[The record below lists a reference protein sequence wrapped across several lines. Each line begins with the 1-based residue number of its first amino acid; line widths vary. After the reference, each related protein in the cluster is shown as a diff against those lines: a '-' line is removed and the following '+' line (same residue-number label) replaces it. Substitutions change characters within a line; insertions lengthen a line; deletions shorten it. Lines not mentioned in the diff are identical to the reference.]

1 MSQVI
6 FLDSFDDRYF
16 ANGQSY
22 AQHHAKWT
30 VVTEDSTSSYANSI
44 SQTTG
49 RTGQACLISGASSLE
64 KRGISSFATNSL
76 TWGYALKV
84 NSAPASDTL
93 ITSVTFTDG
102 ASGIVGVVKYIL
114 TTDLY
119 IKINHNNGTENNLT
133 TSTSALTTG
142 TFYYIESAITTGSVG
157 LYKDGVNWL
166 DSTNKSLLTMI
177 EPVLDY
183 FKIEGGVIFDD
194 LYLRDDTTM
203 LGPMYVDAL
212 VPTSDTLLTRSNP
225 WSSVSYLDVDECYQ
239 ANYDTNTFDS
249 SNTASPSSVSYN
261 FNDKT
266 SATIHAVQSLSRVAA
281 HKISGSP
288 GNVTFSAIVNV
299 SSTDYEYATTITSTP
314 VTNPTTYSL
323 LIGIWPQN
331 PATSTSWTTTTFNG
345 AEFGVK
351 STGHTSPLS
360 LGYLTAITLELAYTP
375 TGGGGG
381 ARYFII
387 S

>member
-1 MSQVI
+1 MGI
-6 FLDSFDDRYF
+6 EFLDSFDDRYF

-22 AQHHAKWT
+22 QSYHAKWT
-30 VVTEDSTSSYANSI
+30 IVTEDSTSTYANSI

-49 RTGQACLISGASSLE
+49 RNSGKAALLGGSSSLE
-64 KRGISSFATNSL
+64 KRGLSSFVTSTC

-93 ITSVTFTDG
+93 ITSVVFTDG
-102 ASGIVGVVKYIL
+102 TTNVVGTLKFVL

-119 IKINHNNGTENNLT
+119 IRIEQYVTSNSQLA
-133 TSTSALTTG
+133 TSTSPLTTG
-142 TFYYIESAITTGSVG
+142 TFYYIESVCNSSNATLT
-157 LYKDGVNWL
+157 KDGVNWL
-166 DSTNKSLLTMI
+166 STTNVTLVTMP
-177 EPVLDY
+177 EAVLDY

-194 LYLRDDTTM
+194 LYISNNSTTYGN
-203 LGPMYVDAL
+203 LQIDAI
-212 VPTSDTLLTRSNP
+212 VPTSDTSLTRSNP
-225 WSSVSYLDVDECYQ
+225 WSSVSYLDVDECFQ
-239 ANYDTNTFDS
+239 TNYDTNTFDQ
-249 SNTASPSSVSYN
+249 SNTATPSSVSYN
-261 FNDKT
+261 FTDKS
-266 SATIHAVQSLSRVAA
+266 SATIYAVQSLSWVAA
-281 HKISGSP
+281 HKITGFP

-299 SSTDYEYATTITSTP
+299 SSTDYEYATTITSSP

-323 LIGIWPQN
+323 LRGIWSQN

-351 STGHTSPLS
+351 SSGHVSSQS